1 MKKEQYE
8 RETGKQAMVFSP
20 KGMSP
25 SNGYVQWL
33 EEKVEEMMGKA
44 EAYDR
49 LMIGEYTLKD
59 MANIFQMYSAI
70 DKDGYARLFADPP
83 FIDGNGW
90 SSKFPEDEWSI
101 PGIVD
106 FNGDWT
112 TSLTLPDGLE
122 EK

>member
-1 MKKEQYE
+1 MEKTEMMKRYE
-8 RETGKQAMVFSP
+8 AETGDS
-20 KGMSP
+20 
-25 SNGYVQWL
+25 L
-33 EEKVEEMMGKA
+33 EGAKERWKTFAFYSRYIAWIEAKA
-44 EAYDR
+44 EAYGR
-49 LMIGEYTLKD
+49 LMSGEVKTLKD

-106 FNGDWT
+106 FNGDWK
-112 TSLTLPDGLE
+112 SSRTLPDGWE
-122 EK
+122 D